1 MKKTPNSIAR
11 LQLTVRVLILL
22 AVVIILFW
30 LFFMKKDNSLE
41 LQVNRDINVTPEQ
54 IQSIRQIGEWEFLSV
69 SNEELVDT
77 VRRGFLSNDEL
88 VRIYYG
94 TLRLGIN
101 LHQAAPDWLQAHG
114 DSVVVTLP
122 PVVLLDRDFIDET
135 RTQSFYETGRWT
147 PAAREQLYKKAY
159 RQMLSHSL
167 TPQNLE
173 SARQNAEAQFRQ
185 MMQAMGFR
193 HIEIKFEK

>member
-1 MKKTPNSIAR
+1 MKKTPHSIAR
-11 LQLTVRVLILL
+11 LQLAVRVLTLI
-22 AVVIILFW
+22 AVIIVLFW
-30 LFFMKKDNSLE
+30 LLFMKKENSLE

-77 VRRGFLSNDEL
+77 VRRGIIKDDEL

-101 LHQAAPDWLQAHG
+101 LHQAAPDWLQSHG

-122 PVVLLDRDFIDET
+122 PIGLLDRDFIDEA
-135 RTQSFYETGRWT
+135 RTSSFYETGRWT
-147 PAAREQLYKKAY
+147 PADREQLYQKAY
-159 RQMLSHSL
+159 RQMLSHGL

-173 SARQNAEAQFRQ
+173 SARQNAEAQFHQ
-185 MMQAMGFR
+185 MMQAMGFK